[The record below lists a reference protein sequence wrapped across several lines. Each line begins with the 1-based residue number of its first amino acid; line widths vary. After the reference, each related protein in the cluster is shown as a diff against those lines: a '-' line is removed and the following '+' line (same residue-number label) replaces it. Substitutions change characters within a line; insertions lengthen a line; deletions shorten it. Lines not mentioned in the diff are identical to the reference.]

1 MVDCCNFVLPFPT
14 LPLDGHWGGREEAEA
29 SAKGGTGFGMWIMEW
44 TAGYY
49 ERWMG
54 NKKNIG

>member
-1 MVDCCNFVLPFPT
+1 MVGFVLPFPT